1 MLADPAL
8 TTVAADIRGPEAAS
22 VANIVANTTLRL
34 SPLTLINYVYFAVS
48 AYKINR
54 ASVMLLPCRRVHL
67 TQESVPTAP
76 RTLSV
81 RLRVQL
87 AALAGYGCVAV
98 VFAWPLPLHL
108 ATALLGPIS
117 QDTGVYVW
125 NLWVFRHEI
134 VAHHHLPF
142 ATIEILSLAAPVPLA
157 LHNYTAI
164 ADLLAFPFL
173 PWLGTVRTFNIL
185 LIASGVLSAFA
196 MFLFARRATAHTGAA
211 WLAGLLFG
219 FSPYMSARTSEH
231 FSLVQTAP
239 IVLFALLF
247 DRMRIAPTTGVAAAA
262 GAMVSIAYLCDPYYA
277 VYCVLIAAFT
287 IAYSAVVV
295 RDDVAP
301 ARPSG
306 PVRFAL
312 GAIIAALVVVVAGI
326 AVSGGGQF
334 TILNARVSMTQLYTP
349 VLLLT
354 ATVAL
359 RLWIAVRPRL
369 SWAAANPLPPF
380 RMMMASAIA
389 CAAVLAPVVLPV
401 AVRTGERQWISP
413 KVFWRSSA
421 PGLDLFTLVTPN
433 PLHPWFGRYFEGWL
447 ARLPHTAIENIA
459 SIPWTVIGIIA
470 VAAWVRRA
478 FAPRYWVA
486 FTLFFGSLALGPF
499 VHAAGQNL
507 YVPTPWALLRYL
519 PVIGAARM
527 PTRMVAVVMFGVA
540 LLLAFAIRELSARVP
555 RPALLTAGL
564 SVLLLFELL
573 PSPRPTYSAEVPE
586 IYKTVA
592 ADPRQVAVL
601 SLPFGLRDGLSS
613 YGNANPTR
621 QFFQTVHGKPIVGG
635 YISRLPSSGI
645 AYYTERQVTAA
656 LIDLSEGRS
665 LTPER
670 RVEVVRRAHAVLPDL
685 NIGYVV
691 INRSTTSDELIRFAQ
706 DAFDLEPIATE
717 GARTLFRTP
726 LARPVAA
733 DAAAQPRVTFFWP

>member
-1 MLADPAL
+1 
-8 TTVAADIRGPEAAS
+8 
-22 VANIVANTTLRL
+22 
-34 SPLTLINYVYFAVS
+34 
-48 AYKINR
+48 
-54 ASVMLLPCRRVHL
+54 MLLLCRGVHL
-67 TQESVPTAP
+67 TQTSVAP
-76 RTLSV
+76 AFRRPAIRS
-81 RLRVQL
+81 RVPL
-87 AALAGYGCVAV
+87 AALTGYACIAVA
-98 VFAWPLPLHL
+98 FAWPLPLHL

-157 LHNYTAI
+157 LHNYTAV

-185 LIASGVLSAFA
+185 VIGSGVLSAFA
-196 MFLFARRATAHTGAA
+196 MFLFARRATGHAGAA

-247 DRMRIAPTTGVAAAA
+247 DRLRIAPTMGVAAAT
-262 GAMVSIAYLCDPYYA
+262 GATVSIAYLCDPYYA

-287 IAYSAVVV
+287 IAYSAVIV

-301 ARPSG
+301 ARPTRR
-306 PVRFAL
+306 VRFAR
-312 GAIIAALVVVVAGI
+312 GAVIAVLVGVVAAI
-326 AVSGGGQF
+326 AVGGGGQF
-334 TILNARVSMTQLYTP
+334 SILNIRVSMTQLYTP

-354 ATVAL
+354 ASVAL
-359 RLWIAVRPRL
+359 RVWIAVRPRL
-369 SWAAANPLPPF
+369 GWAFPVRLPPL
-380 RMMMASAIA
+380 RMLMVSAIA
-389 CAAVLAPVVLPV
+389 CAAVLAPVLLPM
-401 AVRTGERQWISP
+401 AAPTGERQWISP

-421 PGLDLFTLVTPN
+421 AGLDLFTLITPN
-433 PLHPWFGRYFEGWL
+433 PLHPWFGRYFDGWL

-459 SIPWTVIGIIA
+459 SIPWTVVAIIA
-470 VAAWVRRA
+470 VAAWLRRS
-478 FAPRYWVA
+478 FAPRYWVV
-486 FTLFFGSLALGPF
+486 FTLFFASLALGPF
-499 VHAAGQNL
+499 VQAAGQNL
-507 YVPTPWALLRYL
+507 YVPTPWAFLRYL

-527 PTRMVAVVMFGVA
+527 PTRMIAVVMFGVA
-540 LLLAFAIRELSARVP
+540 LLLAFAIRELNARVR
-555 RPALLTAGL
+555 RPALLTACL
-564 SVLLLFELL
+564 SGLLLLELL

-586 IYKTVA
+586 IYKIVA
-592 ADPRQVAVL
+592 ADPRPVALL
-601 SLPFGLRDGLSS
+601 SLPFGLRDGMSS
-613 YGNANPTR
+613 YGNASPTR

-645 AYYTERQVTAA
+645 AYYTQRQVTAA

-670 RVEVVRRAHAVLPDL
+670 RAAVVLRAHVLLPDL

-691 INRSTTSDELIRFAQ
+691 INRSAASAELIRFAQ
-706 DAFDLEPIATE
+706 DAFDLEPVASE
-717 GARTLFRTP
+717 GPRTLFRTP
-726 LARPVAA
+726 LARLVSAE
-733 DAAAQPRVTFFWP
+733 AAARPGGKVFGP

>member
-1 MLADPAL
+1 MTQTSIAAAFRRPA
-8 TTVAADIRGPEAAS
+8 IRS
-22 VANIVANTTLRL
+22 
-34 SPLTLINYVYFAVS
+34 
-48 AYKINR
+48 
-54 ASVMLLPCRRVHL
+54 RVHL
-67 TQESVPTAP
+67 
-76 RTLSV
+76 
-81 RLRVQL
+81 
-87 AALAGYGCVAV
+87 AALTGYACIALA
-98 VFAWPLPLHL
+98 FAWPLPLHL
-108 ATALLGPIS
+108 TTALLGPIS

-185 LIASGVLSAFA
+185 VIGSGVLSAFA
-196 MFLFARRATAHTGAA
+196 MFLFARRATGHTGAA

-247 DRMRIAPTTGVAAAA
+247 DRLRNAPTIGVAAAT
-262 GAMVSIAYLCDPYYA
+262 GATVSIAYLCDPYYA

-287 IAYSAVVV
+287 IAYSAVIV

-301 ARPSG
+301 ARPTRR
-306 PVRFAL
+306 VRFAL
-312 GAIIAALVVVVAGI
+312 GAVI
-326 AVSGGGQF
+326 AVLAGLVAAIAVGGGGQF
-334 TILNARVSMTQLYTP
+334 SILNIRVSMTQLYTP

-354 ATVAL
+354 TSVAL
-359 RLWIAVRPRL
+359 RVWIAVRPRL
-369 SWAAANPLPPF
+369 GWAFPVRVPPL
-380 RMMMASAIA
+380 RMVMVSAIA
-389 CAAVLAPVVLPV
+389 CAAVLAPVLLPM
-401 AVRTGERQWISP
+401 AAPTGERQWISP

-421 PGLDLFTLVTPN
+421 AGLDLFTLITPN
-433 PLHPWFGRYFEGWL
+433 PLHPWFGRYFDGWL

-459 SIPWTVIGIIA
+459 SIPWTVVGIIA
-470 VAAWVRRA
+470 VAAWLRRS
-478 FAPRYWVA
+478 FAPRYWVV
-486 FTLFFGSLALGPF
+486 FTLFFASLALGPF

-507 YVPTPWALLRYL
+507 YVPTPWAFLRYL

-527 PTRMVAVVMFGVA
+527 PTRMIAVVMFGVA
-540 LLLAFAIRELSARVP
+540 LLLAFAIRELSARVR
-555 RPALLTAGL
+555 RPALLTAAL
-564 SVLLLFELL
+564 SALLLLELL

-586 IYKTVA
+586 IYKIVA
-592 ADPRQVAVL
+592 ADPRPVALL
-601 SLPFGLRDGLSS
+601 SLPFGLRDGMSS
-613 YGNANPTR
+613 YGNASPTR

-645 AYYTERQVTAA
+645 AYYTQRQVTAA

-670 RVEVVRRAHAVLPDL
+670 RLAVVLRAHAVLPDL

-691 INRSTTSDELIRFAQ
+691 INRSAASAELIRFAQ
-706 DAFDLEPIATE
+706 DAFDLEPVASE
-717 GARTLFRTP
+717 GPRTLFRTP
-726 LARPVAA
+726 LAPLVSAEAATRPGGTVFG
-733 DAAAQPRVTFFWP
+733 P